1 MWLDSVQCT
10 EQAQRKRTMQPKM
23 STVPRLRLLILNIS
37 NRKSRDSDLLVT
49 YTLQILLLLVLFFL
63 EGKYNKIMQITH
75 AHRSPQEK
83 NTQKNTACKNPAVKS
98 EMVVKCFYHCEIYF
112 FFLSS

>member
-10 EQAQRKRTMQPKM
+10 GQAQRKRTMQPKM

-75 AHRSPQEK
+75 AQKSPGEK
-83 NTQKNTACKNPAVKS
+83 HTKEHS
-98 EMVVKCFYHCEIYF
+98 
-112 FFLSS
+112 L